1 MRPLGPTADVLPGEH
16 TRPACGFPRP
26 RGKPRTHETGPGDFP
41 ASARTMAARVARP
54 ATTEARRLR
63 QHRSSGLNPN
73 SDVGN
78 EIEKTRR
85 EPTAVGRV
93 TPCAPRLPP
102 AGAKFSWWRI
112 LDPQSIKTFIE
123 LPTADVLPGEHT
135 RPACGFPRPRGKP
148 RTHET
153 GPGDFPA
160 SARTMAARVARPATT
175 EARHLRQHRS
185 SGLNPNSDVGNEI
198 EKTRRE
204 PTTVGRV
211 TPCAPRLPP
220 AGAKFS
226 WRRLP
231 DPRSI
236 KTFLELPVP
245 TSEFGLNRPGMKE
258 SVALFP
264 QTITANQN
272 PA

>member
-1 MRPLGPTADVLPGEH
+1 
-16 TRPACGFPRP
+16 
-26 RGKPRTHETGPGDFP
+26 
-41 ASARTMAARVARP
+41 
-54 ATTEARRLR
+54 
-63 QHRSSGLNPN
+63 
-73 SDVGN
+73 
-78 EIEKTRR
+78 
-85 EPTAVGRV
+85 
-93 TPCAPRLPP
+93 
-102 AGAKFSWWRI
+102 
-112 LDPQSIKTFIE
+112 
-123 LPTADVLPGEHT
+123 
-135 RPACGFPRPRGKP
+135 
-148 RTHET
+148 
-153 GPGDFPA
+153 
-160 SARTMAARVARPATT
+160 MAARVARPATT